1 MTRVRQSAVQ
11 AAGHLGVHGCPYFT
25 DQIEFEVPTFAAARR
40 FGSRLSLAW
49 TTTVEQL
56 DDSTL
61 ITVELNSR
69 PQSFARVLRLAE
81 EWVRDEALGAI
92 RFSVDGRNYILEA
105 GEVDWLA
112 ELPAAAA

>member
-1 MTRVRQSAVQ
+1 MD
-11 AAGHLGVHGCPYFT
+11 AAYFT